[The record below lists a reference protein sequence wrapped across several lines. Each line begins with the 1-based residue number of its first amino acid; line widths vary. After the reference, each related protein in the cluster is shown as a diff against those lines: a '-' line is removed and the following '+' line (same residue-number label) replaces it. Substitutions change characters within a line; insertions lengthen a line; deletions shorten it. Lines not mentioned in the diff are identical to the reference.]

1 MARTDWF
8 DPEAPSRQVSR
19 QRERLTAKNLKRRKS
34 LLSPRTDGVP
44 DQGYVIGIPRSAFM
58 SRPYGT
64 IGARETGR
72 WAGRVFSLAWNYGE
86 KAARRTLA

>member
-1 MARTDWF
+1 MARTDWH

-19 QRERLTAKNLKRRKS
+19 QRERLDAKNRKS
-34 LLSPRTDGVP
+34 KALLRTRTDEVEWQFYIVGV
-44 DQGYVIGIPRSAFM
+44 PRSAVM

-72 WAGRVFSLAWNYGE
+72 WAGR
-86 KAARRTLA
+86 TLA